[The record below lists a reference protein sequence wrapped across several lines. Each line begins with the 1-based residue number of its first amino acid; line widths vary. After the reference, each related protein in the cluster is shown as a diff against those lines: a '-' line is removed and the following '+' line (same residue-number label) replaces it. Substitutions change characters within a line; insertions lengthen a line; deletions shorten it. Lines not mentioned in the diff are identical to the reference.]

1 MASMSFVSRK
11 NLSQGGAGVSN
22 LSLNNMIL
30 TICNTLFL
38 VDVNQLG
45 HSRCNSE

>member
-38 VDVNQLG
+38 VDVQLG